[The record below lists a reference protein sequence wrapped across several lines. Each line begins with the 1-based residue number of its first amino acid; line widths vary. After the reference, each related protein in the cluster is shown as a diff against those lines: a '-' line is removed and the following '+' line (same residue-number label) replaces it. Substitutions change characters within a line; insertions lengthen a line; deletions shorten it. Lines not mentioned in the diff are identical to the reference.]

1 MTTEKKRVTR
11 KNNSKTTRKTRGPTS
26 AELKR
31 QIAAAKLE
39 NTNLKA
45 DIVKYND
52 SIVKNA
58 ELAQTNPNLTNVNP
72 NLVGEGLEDITDK
85 FTQGMDAK
93 NVPASLRKSFETQE
107 QTIGQDNPRDMK
119 SDGPASDSLAP
130 AYIQPVGK
138 VYSKEKMEMLQFM
151 EDVLTVRVHETTNE
165 IDVPI
170 PVVYND
176 GKSQYFIRGSE
187 QEVKRK
193 FIEILARCKKTAFT
207 QELYEDG
214 DGNKGYRYIPHT
226 ANVYPFSVLRD
237 PDPRGSDWLRNILLE
252 G

>member
-1 MTTEKKRVTR
+1 MTIEKKRVSR
-11 KNNSKTTRKTRGPTS
+11 KNNRKTTRKTRGPTS

-31 QIAAAKLE
+31 QLAAAKLE
-39 NTNLKA
+39 STNLKA
-45 DIVKYND
+45 DIA
-52 SIVKNA
+52 KNA

-72 NLVGEGLEDITDK
+72 DLVGEGLEDITDK
-85 FTQGMDAK
+85 FTQGMDAQH
-93 NVPASLRKSFETQE
+93 VPAVLRKSFETEE
-107 QTIGQDNPRDMK
+107 QTVGQDHIREMN
-119 SDGPASDSLAP
+119 STGPANESLQP
-130 AYIQPVGK
+130 AVIQPVGK

-176 GKSQYFIRGSE
+176 GRSQYFIRGSE

-237 PDPRGSDWLRNILLE
+237 PDPRGSDWLRNILSE

>member
-85 FTQGMDAK
+85 FTIILVSCGSYAE
-93 NVPASLRKSFETQE
+93 RFT
-107 QTIGQDNPRDMK
+107 
-119 SDGPASDSLAP
+119 
-130 AYIQPVGK
+130 K
-138 VYSKEKMEMLQFM
+138 VKYEEK
-151 EDVLTVRVHETTNE
+151 D
-165 IDVPI
+165 
-170 PVVYND
+170 
-176 GKSQYFIRGSE
+176 
-187 QEVKRK
+187 
-193 FIEILARCKKTAFT
+193 
-207 QELYEDG
+207 
-214 DGNKGYRYIPHT
+214 
-226 ANVYPFSVLRD
+226 
-237 PDPRGSDWLRNILLE
+237 
-252 G
+252 